1 MFTRSM
7 MIRFFVDDTKLEWD
21 LDYFRGV
28 KGHNPRTDPRMGVF
42 QNHDGK
48 FNLDVMSD
56 DIISIP
62 KKNMDTVQ
70 RRYQMESGHDEDFV
84 IVPTL
89 ESITRGDVPLPFRVN
104 HSNTDPTHELRW
116 ISSTHDYPDS
126 HYVLKG
132 IKEIESGTEI
142 TFDYNL

>member
-1 MFTRSM
+1 MSTRSI
-7 MIRFFVDDTKLEWD
+7 MIRFFVDNTTLEWD

-48 FNLDVMSD
+48 FDLHVMSE

-62 KKNMDTVQ
+62 KKNMHAVQ
-70 RRYQMESGHDEDFV
+70 RRYQMESGYDEDFV

-89 ESITRGDVPLPFRVN
+89 KSITRGEVPLPFRVN
-104 HSNTDPTHELRW
+104 HSKTDPTHELRW
-116 ISSTHDYPDS
+116 VSSTHDYPDS

-142 TFDYNL
+142 TFNYKF

>member
-1 MFTRSM
+1 M
-7 MIRFFVDDTKLEWD
+7 MMRFFVDKTRLEWD

-28 KGHNPRTDPRMGVF
+28 KGHNPRTDPRMEVF
-42 QNHDGK
+42 QNHHGK

-56 DIISIP
+56 NIIFMS
-62 KKNMDTVQ
+62 KKNMHAVQ
-70 RRYQMESGHDEDFV
+70 RRCQMESGCDEDFV

-89 ESITRGDVPLPFRVN
+89 ESIIRGDVPLPFRVN

-132 IKEIESGTEI
+132 IKEIEPGTEI